1 MNHDDDFLD
10 PNLPEHDFLH
20 HPDEHDHSHSML
32 GELAHFGD
40 CEHHDQHLMGPGY
53 RDVVGTPEHD
63 AHCWEP
69 QTTDFSCAVEA
80 QRGIIEAFG
89 EHVSEAQLCT
99 EAAERG
105 WLSSDGGTTVED
117 TGKLLELHGIATHH
131 DMDASIGDILQE
143 LAEGH
148 KVIVGVHAETLWN
161 ENNPF
166 GDFGASGS
174 GANHAIWVTG
184 IDKTDPQ
191 DVKIIV
197 NDSGDPNGAGK
208 EYHLNQFVDAWQ
220 DSGYYYLATDQAPP
234 NLPTLTP
241 DFDPAQGAFP
251 DMLGWISDHMPDGQS
266 LLVDMML
273 VTGAMDVAGRVR
285 AFRRQPASTTARGFN
300 ASPATPTGQQNRPTE
315 SPKVVADDLSPKTAA
330 PTQSTPKHQATPSA
344 PHAGPSAAKPVP
356 SAEEPAKP
364 DATYEAINNTILNN
378 QAHRKTYAAQKAKD
392 AEIDSA
398 QTLKAKRNEAEPV
411 KANVI
416 PLKRRNQ
423 P

>member
-10 PNLPEHDFLH
+10 PDLPEHDFLH
-20 HPDEHDHSHSML
+20 PSDEHDHSHSIL
-32 GELAHFGD
+32 GDLAHFGD
-40 CEHHDQHLMGPGY
+40 CGFHDHDLLGQAHHDI
-53 RDVVGTPEHD
+53 VGTPEHD
-63 AHCWEP
+63 AHHWKH
-69 QTTDFSCAVEA
+69 QTTDFDCAAVAQQSILEA
-80 QRGIIEAFG
+80 SGIQINEP
-89 EHVSEAQLCT
+89 QICT
-99 EAAERG
+99 EAAQRG
-105 WLSSDGGTTVED
+105 WLTSDGGTSIED
-117 TGKLLELHGIATHH
+117 TGKLLELYGIPTHCEMH
-131 DMDASIGDILQE
+131 AKVGDILQE
-143 LAEGH
+143 LADGH

-184 IDKTDPQ
+184 IDKIDPH

-241 DFDPAQGAFP
+241 DFDPDQGAFP
-251 DMLGWISDHMPDGQS
+251 DMLGWISDHIPDGQS

-285 AFRRQPASTTARGFN
+285 EFRQQPASATARGFN
-300 ASPATPTGQQNRPTE
+300 ASPATPTGQQNRPAE
-315 SPKVVADDLSPKTAA
+315 SPKTATDDTA
-330 PTQSTPKHQATPSA
+330 PKAKKPAPSAKTQATPS
-344 PHAGPSAAKPVP
+344 PSTPAEPNAKPQLG
-356 SAEEPAKP
+356 AEQPAEP
-364 DATYEAINNTILNN
+364 DALYDSIKNKIRNN
-378 QAHRKTYAAQKAKD
+378 QAQRKTYTAQKAED

-398 QTLKAKRNEAEPV
+398 QTLKAKRNDAEPV
-411 KANVI
+411 NANVI